1 MRNES
6 FKVLKRI
13 KFLSN
18 FILITFIYI
27 NDHLHTYIYYIYI
40 YLLRF
45 NMKGKKIIMKHRL

>member
-27 NDHLHTYIYYIYI
+27 NDHLHTYIY
-40 YLLRF
+40 LLRF
-45 NMKGKKIIMKHRL
+45 NMKDKKIIMKHKL